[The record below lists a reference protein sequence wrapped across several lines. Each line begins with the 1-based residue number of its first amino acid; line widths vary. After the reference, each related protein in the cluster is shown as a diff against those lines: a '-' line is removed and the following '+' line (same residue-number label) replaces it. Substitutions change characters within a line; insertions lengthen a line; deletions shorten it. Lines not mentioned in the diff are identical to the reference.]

1 VKINFCDSV
10 DKFSSNLCFRG
21 DEAMSSAPLSAPIEA
36 VNKIIEK
43 PLDILIEKPV
53 DEKSRKKRK
62 KAITVTSSIIVLSGL
77 VALLNP
83 KFSGKTLVKVQK
95 LYHEA
100 AEKLAKNKDNKT
112 LKFTTKVY
120 EKMMQGLEFTN
131 NFNSAKDVWFKR
143 LCLEEKSFLNVKNK
157 TCRNVL
163 QKLDSAFRFV
173 VTKPYNAITKGF
185 DNIGKKTVVRKYNNL
200 NKELD
205 KLELLINKHKA
216 NLSPEDSKK
225 VEKLLIE
232 ISEHRKYFSK
242 TSLDERL
249 LAQENLMQNLERDFI
264 KQYRSY
270 VKGFTNLGTDKT
282 EHFSKNFSFW
292 AQDIMMP
299 ARNKL
304 ESNGQQAI
312 SKLFNVEG
320 KKGAYTEILEILS
333 PHLDDTGCK
342 LFKNVENR
350 MKKANF
356 TECVEYFD
364 KKRDLVLGGAPT
376 DIVTALGGIALSG
389 VAISTADNKDERISR
404 LITSGFPVIAGLGTS
419 LALTGMLFSGIKG
432 LAIGGL
438 TGLGFNFVGEKVDDI
453 RLAAKH
459 KTIIKNDLESKKAFK
474 ETDNA

>member
-1 VKINFCDSV
+1 
-10 DKFSSNLCFRG
+10 
-21 DEAMSSAPLSAPIEA
+21 MSSAPLSAPIEA

-53 DEKSRKKRK
+53 DEKSKKKRK

-77 VALLNP
+77 IALLNP
-83 KFSGKTLVKVQK
+83 KFSGKTLDKVQK

-100 AEKLAKNKDNKT
+100 AEKLAKNKNNKA
-112 LKFTTKVY
+112 LEFTTKVY
-120 EKMMQGLEFTN
+120 EKIMQGLQFTN
-131 NFNSAKDVWFKR
+131 NFNSAKDVWFKK
-143 LCLEEKSFLNVKNK
+143 LCLEEKKFLSVKNK
-157 TCRNVL
+157 PCRTIL
-163 QKLDSAFRFV
+163 QKIDSAFRFFV
-173 VTKPYNAITKGF
+173 SKPYNAITRWF
-185 DNIGKKTVVRKYNNL
+185 DRVGKRTVVHKYNKL
-200 NKELD
+200 NRELD
-205 KLELLINKHKA
+205 KLELLINKCKTK
-216 NLSPEDSKK
+216 LSPEDSRKI
-225 VEKLLIE
+225 EKLLTE
-232 ISEHRKYFSK
+232 ISEYRKYFLK
-242 TSLDERL
+242 ASLEERL
-249 LAQENLMQNLERDFI
+249 LSQESLMRNLERDFI

-270 VKGFTNLGTDKT
+270 VKGFTNVGTDKT

-299 ARNKL
+299 ARKRL
-304 ESNGQQAI
+304 ESNGQQVI
-312 SKLFNVEG
+312 SKFFNVDG

-342 LFKNVENR
+342 LFKSVENR

-404 LITSGFPVIAGLGTS
+404 LITSGLPVIAGLGTS

-438 TGLGFNFVGEKVDDI
+438 TGLGFNFVGEKADDI
-453 RLAAKH
+453 RMAAKQ
-459 KTIIKNDLESKKAFK
+459 KNIIKNDLESKKAFK